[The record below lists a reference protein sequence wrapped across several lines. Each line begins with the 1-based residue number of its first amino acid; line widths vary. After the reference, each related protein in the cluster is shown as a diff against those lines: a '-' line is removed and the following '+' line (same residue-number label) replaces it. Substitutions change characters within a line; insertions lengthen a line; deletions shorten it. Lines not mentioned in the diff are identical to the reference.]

1 MIIGILNPELIKD
14 AQGVFFCYNKP
25 HMTLKRLELHGFK
38 SFAKKALFD
47 FTAPVTAVVGPN
59 GSGKSN
65 VVEAIRFVL
74 GEQSSKSLRS
84 KSGADLIFK
93 GSRLIPKMNRA
104 SATIVFD
111 NASRAFQLPSL
122 SGTLSLDFDE
132 ISITREVFADGTN
145 EYRIN
150 GSSVRLR
157 DVHELIGSVHIG
169 ASGHHIISQG
179 EADRLLNAKPAERRE
194 ILEEALGLRL
204 YHYRINESTKKLEKT
219 RELMK
224 ETEILR
230 RELAPHLKFLKKQV
244 ERVEQAENM
253 RTELS
258 ELYRTY
264 LVMEESVVTY
274 EMKRLNNELQKIDY
288 TRNEKAQI
296 LETMSASPAEQT
308 VSHFQARLSEFHT
321 KKRQLEQNESE
332 LTRTIGRIEGT
343 VAALSRVIPES
354 GKPILPIDRAVITDF
369 INNLKRDIDSA
380 LNHDELSSVRTSLHS
395 VKTIIESFK
404 SAHLETH
411 TEAVDHSQEL
421 NQLKNELSGL
431 ENQLKNIQQEMIVVD
446 QEIIAVETSISTEQ
460 ESLRTSDRTR
470 FEYETVI
477 RELDHQQQL
486 IKRDITSMSDR
497 FELLQNEY
505 RVAAELLG
513 ESMMGIRGSGSYD
526 PNEFNIHEHNQRK
539 STIDRLKIRLEDMG
553 GGGSGDIM
561 REYDET
567 VERDA
572 YLSQQL
578 ADLEKSVTDLES
590 IISELKE
597 LLTDEFK
604 KGISKINTVFEKF
617 FMTMFGGGSAKLE
630 TINIIPKKR
639 KTDDESDEYIDEDA
653 VPEQG
658 IDIDVNLPRKKVK
671 DLEMLSGGERSLTSI
686 ALLFALSQVN
696 PPPFLV
702 LDETDA
708 ALDEANSKKYGDM
721 IETLAKE
728 TQLIVVTH
736 NRETMSRA
744 SILYGVTLGSDD
756 ASTLLSIKFE
766 EAVKVAK

>member
-1 MIIGILNPELIKD
+1 
-14 AQGVFFCYNKP
+14 
-25 HMTLKRLELHGFK
+25 MTLKRLELHGFK

-122 SGTLSLDFDE
+122 SGALSLDFDE

-150 GSSVRLR
+150 GSMVRLR

-274 EMKRLNNELQKIDY
+274 EMKRLNEELQKIDY
-288 TRNEKAQI
+288 ARNEKAQV
-296 LETMSASPAEQT
+296 LESMSSVPAEQT
-308 VSHFQARLSEFHT
+308 VSHFQVRLSEFHT

-369 INNLKRDIDSA
+369 INTLKRDIDSA
-380 LNHDELSSVRTSLHS
+380 LTHDELSSVRTSLS
-395 VKTIIESFK
+395 SIKNIIDSFK
-404 SAHLETH
+404 SVHLETH
-411 TEAVDHSQEL
+411 TETVDHSNEL
-421 NQLKNELSGL
+421 NQLQSELSGL
-431 ENQLKNIQQEMIVVD
+431 EEQLKAIKQEMLVVD
-446 QEIIAVETSISTEQ
+446 QEIIAVEASINTEQ
-460 ESLRTSDRTR
+460 ESLRISDRTR
-470 FEYETVI
+470 FEHETVI

-505 RVAAELLG
+505 RIATELLG
-513 ESMMGIRGSGSYD
+513 ESMIGIRGSGSYD
-526 PNEFNIHEHNQRK
+526 PNEFNIHEHNHNK

-567 VERDA
+567 IARDT

-604 KGISKINTVFEKF
+604 KGITKINTVFEKF

-639 KTDDESDEYIDEDA
+639 KTDEESDEFIDEDA
-653 VPEQG
+653 VVEQG